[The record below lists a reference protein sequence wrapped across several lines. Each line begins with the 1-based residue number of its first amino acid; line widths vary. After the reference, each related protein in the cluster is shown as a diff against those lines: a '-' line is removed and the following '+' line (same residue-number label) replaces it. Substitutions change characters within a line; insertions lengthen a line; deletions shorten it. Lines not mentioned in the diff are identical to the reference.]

1 MQSRLITQINLQLTK
16 VICCTVLVF
25 SMLGASPAR
34 ASVLWDQPLSALDTN
49 AYVNQEFQDF
59 TTYSSYIADDF
70 VNTVPWDISTI
81 FIPGNGWNG
90 FSSLELAT
98 SLNFAIYADA
108 VGVPDGIP
116 PAAGTWSLSIAP
128 DDAQIALSTG
138 SDGYLS
144 NVTLNLS
151 ADVNI
156 AAGHWWLVFW
166 PEMDFS
172 LGGQYGRQPSDTT
185 NEEAALFINPGGGF
199 GYGIGW
205 QDLSVTGFRGGDVAF
220 RLEGDLGTN
229 NAVPEPTTMLLVG
242 IGLAGIVLAHRC
254 APKSAM

>member
-1 MQSRLITQINLQLTK
+1 MRSRLITQIFLHLTK
-16 VICCTVLVF
+16 VICSAVLIF
-25 SMLGASPAR
+25 SMLGTSPAR
-34 ASVLWDQPLSALDTN
+34 ASVLWDQPLSTSDTN
-49 AYVNQEFQDF
+49 AYVDQEFQDF
-59 TTYSSYIADDF
+59 TTFSSYIADDF

-81 FIPGNGWNG
+81 FIPGSGWNG

-108 VGVPDGIP
+108 AGLPAGIP
-116 PAAGTWSLSIAP
+116 PAAGTWNLSIAP

-138 SDGYLS
+138 ADGYLS

-151 ADVNI
+151 TDVNV

-166 PEMDFS
+166 PEMNFGS
-172 LGGQYGRQPSDTT
+172 YGQYGRQPSDTT

-199 GYGIGW
+199 SYGTGW
-205 QDLSVTGFRGGDVAF
+205 QDLSVIGFRGGDVAF

-242 IGLAGIVLAHRC
+242 IGLAGIGLVRR
-254 APKSAM
+254 SASKLGM